1 MTVMVS
7 FNIGG
12 APLTDD
18 GLQTACGKLKVKA
31 AELWAVIFTETDP
44 PYGGFFVDAR
54 PQILFERHVFQR
66 LTGKRFDA
74 THPEVSGDSGRPYGA
89 AGDYQYKRLA
99 EALKLDPTAAL
110 QSASWGIGQTL
121 GENYKAAGYTSPY
134 DLVTAMFQS
143 EDAQLLAAANE
154 MINTGCAKALA
165 VHDWKTFARIY
176 NGPGYAKNSYDLK
189 LSSWYAKCSNGAL
202 PDLHVRAAQY
212 YLNYLGYG
220 PISIDGLFGRQTA
233 NTVANYQAKSNLQV
247 TEQVDD
253 QTFQA
258 LSAEANASIQAK
270 SAFSG

>member
-1 MTVMVS
+1 MSVS
-7 FNIGG
+7 FEVGG
-12 APLTDD
+12 APLTDG
-18 GLQTACGKLKVKA
+18 GLQAACSKLKTKA

-74 THPEVSGDSGRPYGA
+74 SNPEVSGDSGHPYGA
-89 AGDYQYKRLA
+89 SGSHQYDRLS

-121 GENYKAAGYTSPY
+121 GENYTEAGFASPY

-143 EDAQLLAAANE
+143 ENNQILAAAGE
-154 MINTGCAKALA
+154 MINSGCAKALA

-176 NGPGYAKNSYDLK
+176 NGPGYAQNNYDAK
-189 LSSWYAKCSNGAL
+189 LASWYAKCTNGAL
-202 PDLHVRAAQY
+202 PDLHVREAQF

-220 PISIDGLFGRQTA
+220 PISVDGLFGQQTLK
-233 NTVANYQAKSNLQV
+233 TVANYQAKSFLPV
-247 TEQVDD
+247 TGQLDD
-253 QTFQA
+253 PTFQR
-258 LSAEANASIQAK
+258 LSADATALTAAK
-270 SAFSG
+270 PPFVG